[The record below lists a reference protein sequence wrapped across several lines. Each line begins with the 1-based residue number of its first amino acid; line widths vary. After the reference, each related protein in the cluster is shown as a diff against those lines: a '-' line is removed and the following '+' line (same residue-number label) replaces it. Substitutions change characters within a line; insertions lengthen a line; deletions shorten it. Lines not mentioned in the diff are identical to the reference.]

1 MDATAS
7 PLRARRRRRRGLGWI
22 VFLLLAGGLGWAAYH
37 YRDRYRDELL
47 GLYER
52 YVPRKEKAKVEEAAT
67 HLVSRG
73 DLAISVRENGE
84 VKAVRSIR
92 IVSEVE
98 GQTRIISI
106 VPEGTHVKKDDPLVE
121 LDSSQLRDE
130 LTQQEITLESARA
143 SLTEAQEALEIQK
156 NQNRSDI
163 TSAELKLDF
172 AQTDLKKYLE
182 GDWPQQKRESQAE
195 ITIAEEELKRARNR
209 LKWTQKLEK
218 EGFVT
223 RTELEAD
230 ELAVKKAELG
240 LDRATAKLKIQEVYE
255 NPRKVKELRAKVDET
270 VEELERVKHKAKAQL
285 LQKDASLSAKQAT
298 FGLQNQKLEKIQD
311 QISKCKINAPAPGLV
326 VYYTDARRW
335 GGGENAIEEGA
346 MVRQRQPL
354 ITLPDVSLMRAD
366 VKVHESAIDLV
377 EPGQR
382 ASITIDALHD
392 RHFWGKVTRV
402 APLADNQRW
411 FSPDVKVYHTEVL
424 IDSATEDLRPGMS
437 AMVEIVIA
445 ELKDVLSVPIQTVS
459 LYQGVESCY
468 VMNGAGVE
476 LRAVELGLAN
486 EKHVV
491 VKEGVKENERV
502 LLYPPDESIEIV
514 KVGFEEAK
522 LKAQARPAPPAEVG
536 KDAGREGETESASAA
551 MHRRDQA
558 AGDPAGGQDR
568 AERQKRMQS
577 LTPEQREAL
586 KKRREN
592 ATPEE
597 RKKMREKSSRP
608 RE

>member
-1 MDATAS
+1 M
-7 PLRARRRRRRGLGWI
+7 GWV
-22 VFLLLAGGLGWAAYH
+22 VFLLLLGGLGWAGYH
-37 YRDRYRDELL
+37 YRDRCRNEFQRLR
-47 GLYER
+47 ER
-52 YVPRKEKAKVEEAAT
+52 YVPSQEKGEVKEAAT

-73 DLAISVRENGE
+73 DLAITVREKGE

-92 IVSEVE
+92 IASEVE

-106 VPEGTHVKKDDPLVE
+106 VPEGTHVKKDDLLVE

-230 ELAVKKAELG
+230 ELAVKKAELE
-240 LDRATAKLKIQEVYE
+240 LDRAQAKLKIQETFE
-255 NPRKVKELRAKVDET
+255 HPKKVKELKAKVDET
-270 VEELERVKHKAKAQL
+270 SQELGRVKHKAKAQL
-285 LQKDASLSAKQAT
+285 LQKGASLSAKQAT
-298 FGLQNQKLEKIQD
+298 FGLQTQKLEKIRD
-311 QISKCKINAPAPGLV
+311 QISKCRITAPAPGLV
-326 VYYTDARRW
+326 VYHKERW
-335 GGGENAIEEGA
+335 RGNENIIEEGS
-346 MVRQRQPL
+346 MVRQRQQL
-354 ITLPDVSLMRAD
+354 ITLPDVSLMRVDA
-366 VKVHESAIDLV
+366 KVHESAVDLV
-377 EPGQR
+377 EAGQR

-411 FSPDVKVYHTEVL
+411 WSPDVKVYHTEVL
-424 IDSATEDLRPGMS
+424 VDSATADLRPGMS
-437 AMVEIVIA
+437 AMVELIVT
-445 ELKDVLSVPIQTVS
+445 ELKDVLSVPIQSVS
-459 LYQGVESCY
+459 LHQGVEACY

-486 EKHVV
+486 DKHVV
-491 VKEGVKENERV
+491 VKEGIKAEERV
-502 LLYPPDESIEIV
+502 LLYPPDESVKIV

-522 LKAQARPAPPAEVG
+522 KRAEKRPAAPVEAG
-536 KDAGREGETESASAA
+536 KDAGSDGGAESRPTAE
-551 MHRRDQA
+551 HRGGRPDDGA
-558 AGDPAGGQDR
+558 RAGGKDS
-568 AERQKRMQS
+568 AEHPKR
-577 LTPEQREAL
+577 TEAM
-586 KKRREN
+586 KKRWEN

-597 RKKMREKSSRP
+597 RKKMREKSRRP
-608 RE
+608 RR